1 MGISIIFGG
10 ASYEHEI
17 SIVSAVAIKKT
28 LGAHIGHYIFLDGEH
43 RFWLIPHTEMKS
55 SFFAKGLY
63 KTKAKELF
71 VANGGFYHPQG
82 VFNKP
87 KILKTGIL
95 YSLIHGADGEDGVL
109 SALCEIFAIPYIAPR
124 VQACVLSFDK
134 ALTKL
139 FAAQR
144 GVLTLQ
150 SQILTQN
157 QTPHLTIPY
166 PVIIKPTRLG
176 SSLGVSVATNESELR
191 YGLDSA
197 FEYDTRVLIEPF
209 IQDVKEYN
217 LAGCKVGNEWIFSLI
232 EEPRKKQFLNFEDKY
247 LDFARTEQVL
257 RADISSELEREIQEN
272 FKKIYADAF
281 EGALIR
287 CDFFVIDNRVYLN
300 EINPIPGSGAHYLFE
315 NFPSTLQ
322 ALSENLPS
330 SKRIKPSYKYIE
342 QIQRAKGK

>member
-1 MGISIIFGG
+1 MNISIIFGG

-28 LGAHIGHYIFLDGEH
+28 LGTRVENYIFLDGEH
-43 RFWLIPHTEMKS
+43 RFCLIPHSEMKS

-71 VANGGFYHPQG
+71 VGNGGFYYLQG
-82 VFNKP
+82 LFNKP
-87 KILKTGIL
+87 KIIKLGTL

-109 SALCEIFAIPYIAPR
+109 SALCEFYAIPYIAPR

-134 ALTKL
+134 SLTKL

-150 SQILTQN
+150 SQVLTQDKMSN
-157 QTPHLTIPY
+157 LTIPY

-176 SSLGVSVATNESELR
+176 SSIGVSVATQESELR

-197 FEYDTRVLIEPF
+197 FEYDKRVLVEPF

-217 LAGCKVGNEWIFSLI
+217 LAGCKVGEQWIFSLI

-257 RADISSELEREIQEN
+257 RADISHNLEQELQEN
-272 FKKIYADAF
+272 FKKIYTDAF
-281 EGALIR
+281 EGAIIR
-287 CDFFVIDNRVYLN
+287 CDFFVIDNCVYLN

-315 NFPSTLQ
+315 DFLGTLQ

-330 SKRIKPSYKYIE
+330 HKRIKPNYKYIE

>member
-1 MGISIIFGG
+1 MNISILFGG

-17 SIVSAVAIKKT
+17 SIVSAIAIKKT
-28 LGAHIGHYIFLDGEH
+28 LGARIGHYIFLDGEH
-43 RFWLIPHTEMKS
+43 RFWLIPDNEMKS

-63 KTKAKELF
+63 KSKAKELF
-71 VANGGFYHPQG
+71 MGNGGFYHPQG
-82 VFNKP
+82 LFNKP
-87 KILKTGIL
+87 KILKIGTL

-109 SALCEIFAIPYIAPR
+109 SALCEFYAIPYIAPR

-134 ALTKL
+134 SLTKL

-150 SQILTQN
+150 SQILTQSE
-157 QTPHLTIPY
+157 TTHLTIPY
-166 PVIIKPTRLG
+166 PIIIKPARLG
-176 SSLGVSVATNESELR
+176 SSIGVSVATQESELR
-191 YGLDSA
+191 YGLDQA

-209 IQDVKEYN
+209 VQDVKEYN
-217 LAGCKVGNEWIFSLI
+217 LAGCKLGDQWILSII

-257 RADISSELEREIQEN
+257 RADISHELEQEIQEN

-281 EGALIR
+281 EGAIIR

-315 NFPSTLQ
+315 DFAHTLQ
-322 ALSENLPS
+322 ALSENLPTTR
-330 SKRIKPSYKYIE
+330 RIKPSYKYID